1 MSAESWSSIDRLF
14 ENHALLKKID
24 LSLFSAKVMFLI
36 LVKYVVEKD
45 KLSPLLLRIHLMA
58 TFVS

>member
-14 ENHALLKKID
+14 ENHALVKKN
-24 LSLFSAKVMFLI
+24 LLI
-36 LVKYVVEKD
+36 VVEYVVEKD
-45 KLSPLLLRIHLMA
+45 KLFPLLLHIHLMA